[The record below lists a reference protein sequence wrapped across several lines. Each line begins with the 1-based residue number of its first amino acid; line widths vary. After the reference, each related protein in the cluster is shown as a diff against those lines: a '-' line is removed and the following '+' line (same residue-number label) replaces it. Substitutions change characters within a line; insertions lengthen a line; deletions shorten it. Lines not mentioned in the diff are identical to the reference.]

1 MALSRTQKQGIV
13 EQYETGIASAPHAF
27 LLDFKG
33 VTVTQ
38 ATELRTQIRDRGGN
52 YEVVKNTLA
61 LRAAEGKPLGEL
73 SEYFQGPTAVAYTED
88 DPVGLAKALTDFAKT
103 VPAIE
108 FKGGLLDSQAVA
120 PEAIQDIAQMPSR
133 DELIA
138 KLLFLLQSPVT
149 RFVRGLVGHQPRLR
163 CGARSDRA
171 KEGRLSGASC
181 STNRVQLTEINENL
195 ALLLPGAREENA
207 TRQNE
212 WIPGRGDL
220 RRQKWRLRPK
230 TSSSRSTR

>member
-1 MALSRTQKQGIV
+1 MALTRTQKETLV
-13 EQYETGIASAPHAF
+13 EQYEAGLADAPHAF

-38 ATELRTQIRDRGGN
+38 ATELRTQIRESGGS

-61 LRAAEGKPLGEL
+61 LLAAEGKPLAEL
-73 SEYFQGPTAVAYTED
+73 KEHFQGPTAVAYTED
-88 DPVGLAKALTDFAKT
+88 DPVGLAKALTEFAKT

-120 PEAIQDIAQMPSR
+120 AEAIQDIAKMPSR

-149 RFVRGLVGHQPRLR
+149 RFVRGLSAITRDFVVVLDQI
-163 CGARSDRA
+163 AQK
-171 KEGRLSGASC
+171 KEG
-181 STNRVQLTEINENL
+181 
-195 ALLLPGAREENA
+195 
-207 TRQNE
+207 
-212 WIPGRGDL
+212 
-220 RRQKWRLRPK
+220 
-230 TSSSRSTR
+230 